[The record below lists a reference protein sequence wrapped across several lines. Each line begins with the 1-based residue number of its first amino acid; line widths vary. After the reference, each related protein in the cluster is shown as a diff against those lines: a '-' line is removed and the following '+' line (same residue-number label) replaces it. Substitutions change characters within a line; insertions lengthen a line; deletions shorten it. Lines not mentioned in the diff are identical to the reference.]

1 MTYDITTFTRSEM
14 IEQLQTRNCR
24 VIFKKINGEERNMEC
39 TLMENVL
46 PKATKDPLSQKKVRA
61 VNEAVIVAWDINKDA
76 FRSFRVENVVS
87 FI

>member
-1 MTYDITTFTRSEM
+1 MTRNEM
-14 IEQLQTRNCR
+14 IEHLQAQVCR
-24 VIFKKINGEERNMEC
+24 VVFKKINGEERNMEC

-61 VNEAVIVAWDINKDA
+61 VNEAVIVAWDVNKDD

-87 FI
+87 FS

>member
-1 MTYDITTFTRSEM
+1 MTRNEM
-14 IEQLQTRNCR
+14 IEHLQAQVCR
-24 VIFKKINGEERNMEC
+24 VVFKKINGEERDMSC

-61 VNEAVIVAWDINKDA
+61 VNEAVIVAWDVNKDD

-87 FI
+87 FS

>member
-1 MTYDITTFTRSEM
+1 MYDITTMSRDDM
-14 IEQLQTRNCR
+14 IAELNKRKCR
-24 VIFKKINGEERNMEC
+24 VIFKKINGDERNMEC
-39 TLMENVL
+39 TLMESVL

>member
-1 MTYDITTFTRSEM
+1 MMTRNEM
-14 IEQLQTRNCR
+14 IEQLQAQVCR
-24 VIFKKINGEERNMEC
+24 VVFKKINGEERDMSC

-61 VNEAVIVAWDINKDA
+61 VNEAVIVAWDVNKDD

-87 FI
+87 FS

>member
-1 MTYDITTFTRSEM
+1 MYDITTMSRDDM
-14 IEQLQTRNCR
+14 IAELNKRKCR

-39 TLMENVL
+39 TLMESVL

-87 FI
+87 FL

>member
-1 MTYDITTFTRSEM
+1 MTRNEM
-14 IEQLQTRNCR
+14 IEHLQAQVCR
-24 VIFKKINGEERNMEC
+24 VVFKKTNGEERNMEC

-61 VNEAVIVAWDINKDA
+61 VNEAVIVAWDVNKDD

-87 FI
+87 FS